1 MNLLSDRPANPTFV
15 YVTLILCAVAS
26 VIASAWCIH
35 IDDVINNDGVEY
47 IRAAEQ
53 FAARN
58 WAGAFAVH
66 QWPFFSFL
74 MWATGTALGTS
85 YETAGQLL
93 NTFFFTLSSLLFVGV
108 VRAFGGTSQRLTALA
123 ALVAVLHPAFNEYRA
138 FIIRDAGYLAFY
150 LLALFFL
157 AKSIQVWRWRY
168 SVFVVSALLAASIF
182 RIEGAVFL
190 LSAPLLIMTARG
202 ENGGSPWTR
211 LVLTVMAAAV
221 LALVLGWWLIAP
233 GGGAVANVA
242 ASSPLEVIGTAW
254 HEITS
259 SVSHKIAVLRT
270 EFLGTYAAEYAWTL
284 FVFAVIMILLSA
296 TFSQLTIPWALLT
309 FGGLVVGVRFPH
321 KSLNR
326 IWLTLVGMHL
336 AILLVFAVIKLFLAA
351 RYPLALAVTILI
363 LIPFALERVAQ
374 AIRWHELKTPA
385 RVLTVVLLLW
395 AGGESI
401 SGLDNATRASAIKDA
416 GLWLKDRATT
426 PQSVVTN
433 DRRLAYY
440 AGRHGDLEYIEHRY
454 ARLQLGLTEW
464 KWWTKGSYLALRLTR
479 DDKAREDLFT
489 EALGKS
495 PVKVFSRESGDRV
508 LIYRIYE

>member
-74 MWATGTALGTS
+74 MWATGAALGTS

-426 PQSVVTN
+426 PQSVV
-433 DRRLAYY
+433 
-440 AGRHGDLEYIEHRY
+440 
-454 ARLQLGLTEW
+454 
-464 KWWTKGSYLALRLTR
+464 
-479 DDKAREDLFT
+479 
-489 EALGKS
+489 
-495 PVKVFSRESGDRV
+495 
-508 LIYRIYE
+508 

>member
-1 MNLLSDRPANPTFV
+1 MVINFLWSASVSRPPIFSRRKPCCRDHLLVSMNLLSDRPANPTFV

-157 AKSIQVWRWRY
+157 AKSVQVWRWRY

-190 LSAPLLIMTARG
+190 LSAP
-202 ENGGSPWTR
+202 
-211 LVLTVMAAAV
+211 
-221 LALVLGWWLIAP
+221 
-233 GGGAVANVA
+233 
-242 ASSPLEVIGTAW
+242 
-254 HEITS
+254 
-259 SVSHKIAVLRT
+259 VSYTH
-270 EFLGTYAAEYAWTL
+270 
-284 FVFAVIMILLSA
+284 
-296 TFSQLTIPWALLT
+296 
-309 FGGLVVGVRFPH
+309 
-321 KSLNR
+321 
-326 IWLTLVGMHL
+326 LTL
-336 AILLVFAVIKLFLAA
+336 
-351 RYPLALAVTILI
+351 P
-363 LIPFALERVAQ
+363 
-374 AIRWHELKTPA
+374 
-385 RVLTVVLLLW
+385 
-395 AGGESI
+395 
-401 SGLDNATRASAIKDA
+401 
-416 GLWLKDRATT
+416 
-426 PQSVVTN
+426 
-433 DRRLAYY
+433 
-440 AGRHGDLEYIEHRY
+440 
-454 ARLQLGLTEW
+454 
-464 KWWTKGSYLALRLTR
+464 TKA
-479 DDKAREDLFT
+479 
-489 EALGKS
+489 
-495 PVKVFSRESGDRV
+495 
-508 LIYRIYE
+508 

>member
-1 MNLLSDRPANPTFV
+1 MNLLSDRPADPTFV
-15 YVTLILCAVAS
+15 CVTLIFCAVAS

-53 FAARN
+53 FAAKN

-66 QWPFFSFL
+66 QWPFFSVL

-85 YETAGQLL
+85 YEVAGLLL

-108 VRAFGGTSQRLTALA
+108 VRAFGGTSQRLTAMA

-150 LLALFFL
+150 LLALFWL
-157 AKSIQVWRWRY
+157 ARSVQVSGLRY
-168 SVFVVSALLAASIF
+168 SAGVLGALLAASLF
-182 RIEGAVFL
+182 RIEGVVFL
-190 LSAPLLIMTARG
+190 LSAPLLILTVRG
-202 ENGGSPWTR
+202 KNGASPWAR
-211 LVLTVMAAAV
+211 LALTVSAAAV

-242 ASSPLEVIGTAW
+242 ASSPLDVIGSAW
-254 HEITS
+254 HQITS

-270 EFLGTYAAEYAWTL
+270 EFLGTYAAEYAWAL
-284 FVFAVIMILLSA
+284 FVFAVLMILLSA

-309 FGGLVVGVRFPH
+309 LGGLAVGVRFPRNP
-321 KSLNR
+321 LNR

-374 AIRWHELKTPA
+374 AIRWRQLKTPA
-385 RVLTVVLLLW
+385 RVLAVVLLLW
-395 AGGESI
+395 AGGESV
-401 SGLDNATRASAIKDA
+401 SGLDNTTRASAIKDA
-416 GLWLKDRATT
+416 GLWLKDRTT
-426 PQSVVTN
+426 APKSLLTN

-440 AGRHGDLEYIEHRY
+440 AGRHGDLKYIEHRY

-495 PVKVFSRESGDRV
+495 PVKVFARESGDRV